1 MVGVMVA
8 ALILLLSRNE
18 LLFDELVAVPNSDAR
33 RAKRRGHEPDDADAD
48 AVRDRLLGG
57 GCDGEVGCG
66 DTGGGDTVGGV
77 L

>member
-1 MVGVMVA
+1 M
-8 ALILLLSRNE
+8 LLSKNE

-33 RAKRRGHEPDDADAD
+33 RAKRRGHEPDDDDDDDAD

-57 GCDGEVGCG
+57 GWDGDVGCNKG
-66 DTGGGDTVGGV
+66 GGGDTVGGGAS

>member
-1 MVGVMVA
+1 MVGVMVV

-48 AVRDRLLGG
+48 ADAVRR
-57 GCDGEVGCG
+57 VKNSA
-66 DTGGGDTVGGV
+66 TPKPAAAPARSV
-77 L
+77 